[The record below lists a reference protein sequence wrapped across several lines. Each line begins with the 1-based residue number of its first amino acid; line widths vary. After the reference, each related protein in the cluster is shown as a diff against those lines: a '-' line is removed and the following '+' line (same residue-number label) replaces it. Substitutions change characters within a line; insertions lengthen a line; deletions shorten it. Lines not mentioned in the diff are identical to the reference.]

1 MAVLDHH
8 PYFELPEDASV
19 DVKGAVFNFKMI
31 RDDQGSVVHN
41 LKYSVGL
48 LQLSYAKLTGEPVP
62 GATLVE

>member
-1 MAVLDHH
+1 M
-8 PYFELPEDASV
+8 
-19 DVKGAVFNFKMI
+19 KGAVFNFKMI

-41 LKYSVGL
+41 LKYTVGL